1 MKLKEY
7 YKRAKAKN
15 VKQMRG
21 HDAPSHEWD
30 IYFDGKKICN
40 CYDDSYG
47 GELQISNYKNQN
59 IEDIFNKI
67 EKKDLWTDENIPF
80 LTSKKWKFER
90 SLDTILMD
98 VLNLYYKQ
106 KDLQRESKKGI
117 LIAKQGKYS
126 DFKQSFLIRGSQYT
140 IPNTF
145 KKYGTRVASDFYQSM
160 IDNALAKNEE
170 ILNKEYLKEFGL
182 RVTKELVT

>member
-1 MKLKEY
+1 MKLKEFF
-7 YKRAKAKN
+7 KKAKAKN

-21 HDAPSHEWD
+21 HDAPSYEWD

-40 CYDDSYG
+40 CWDDSWG

-67 EKKDLWTDENIPF
+67 DKETLWNEEYEIYSNI
-80 LTSKKWKFER
+80 
-90 SLDTILMD
+90 DCVLMD
-98 VLNLYYKQ
+98 VLNNYYKEKEFQ
-106 KDLQRESKKGI
+106 NASKKGI
-117 LIAKQGKYS
+117 VIKKQNKTS
-126 DFKQSFLIRGSQYT
+126 DSKFDGRFTIRGSEYT
-140 IPNTF
+140 ISNTF
-145 KKYGTRVASDFYQSM
+145 KKYGTRIASDFYQSE

-170 ILNKEYLKEFGL
+170 ILNKEYLKGFGL

>member
-1 MKLKEY
+1 MKLKEFF
-7 YKRAKAKN
+7 KRAKAKN
-15 VKQMRG
+15 VKKMRG

-40 CYDDSYG
+40 CWDDSHG

-59 IEDIFNKI
+59 IEDIFKKI
-67 EKKDLWTDENIPF
+67 DKETLWNEE
-80 LTSKKWKFER
+80 WKLEM
-90 SLDTILMD
+90 SLDCVLTD

-106 KDLQRESKKGI
+106 KDFERESKKGI
-117 LIAKQGKYS
+117 VIAKQNKTS
-126 DFKQSFLIRGSQYT
+126 DSKFDQRFTIRGSQYT

-145 KKYGTRVASDFYQSM
+145 KKYGTRLASDFYQSM
-160 IDNALAKNEE
+160 IDKALAKNEE
-170 ILNKEYLKEFGL
+170 ILNKEYLKGFGL